1 MQALVPHSHIASSV
15 ALCAAEVLKRQ
26 RDAAAQK
33 KAKAE
38 RRKAKAEAEVGGAVG
53 FGRRRLNGHIKL
65 SLHRRV
71 GPPPL
76 NWRPNHAMP
85 HPNCLAQSQL
95 GRDVTGERPPVCP
108 HPQAAAASAPA
119 KPKAAPSGPIAFLF
133 PGQGSQAVGM
143 LKVGWAEWRGL
154 LMSGTAAVR
163 WCCNVQPKHAANQG
177 AVARMVLPPAQHHR
191 LPHLPTLT
199 IDRRSLPTCLL

>member
-1 MQALVPHSHIASSV
+1 MRCRCACGGGGSAFIASLTAGHADGVLPHRLLCKLWSLAHTSSPLV
-15 ALCAAEVLKRQ
+15 ALCSAEVLKRQ

-38 RRKAKAEAEVGGAVG
+38 RRKAKAEAEVGRAAG
-53 FGRRRLNGHIKL
+53 FGRRRLSGHIKL

-85 HPNCLAQSQL
+85 HPNCPAQSQL

-154 LMSGTAAVR
+154 MT
-163 WCCNVQPKHAANQG
+163 
-177 AVARMVLPPAQHHR
+177 MVLQRPA
-191 LPHLPTLT
+191 
-199 IDRRSLPTCLL
+199 